1 MMKPGTKVEITNGAR
16 IPDELVGRIGTVVA
30 SSIGGNQTL
39 IRVTDKGSWWIP
51 NCRLEEVE
59 DDE

>member
-1 MMKPGTKVEITNGAR
+1 MKPGTKVEITNGVG
-16 IPDELVGRIGTVVA
+16 IPVELVGRIGTVVA
-30 SSIGGNQTL
+30 SSIGGNETL
-39 IRVTDKGSWWIP
+39 ISVTDKGSWWIH